1 LYAITALFFM
11 LLRIFSPW
19 LTTPRRRVAV
29 SLRLPLDPLG
39 LPITPSILSPSRPVS
54 LSLSRSLSFPH
65 GTSYFYTALKWE
77 MTVSEPS
84 NQKSVPYLTLPQIE
98 RGMRLSIF
106 DGVLAQPFYS
116 LAWPTSVFF
125 TGLALV
131 VGANNFEIGLLA
143 AISPLLSGL
152 FLLAAHVL
160 ERVGRRRTYYLI
172 SASIHRVVFFGLLLL
187 PLLGNHLPINLRIA
201 LLFLIVLISVSFGSF
216 QTTAWMSWM
225 ADMVP
230 EDKRGGFFSKRNML
244 CGAMWMAL
252 SWPVGK
258 FLDGHNS
265 LWGYSFVFS
274 AATVLA
280 LVALFFVARQPEPPL
295 VLSEKRIPFLTLW
308 KNAWG
313 MPGFRNFLLFQLAW
327 GFTTNLAGPFYNV
340 YMLQNLHI
348 DLARITLWGI
358 VGGIIGTVTMPYWGL
373 LGDRAGN
380 RPTLLFCLIGSCCTA
395 FLWLFI
401 TPDNLSW
408 MMVLIFVLGGF
419 FDTGIGLIAFNMIL
433 GVLPEKNKPSYL
445 AIYETV
451 VGTLVGV
458 APAFG
463 GYLAQNLPRVQLP
476 ILTLDSVLLVIAI
489 STVIRLIPLLFIT
502 KVPTKSGH
510 DFGFM
515 MREFVLINP
524 FKLFPNLTFVKK
536 SAEKKVAAIDSLSQM
551 KSKAALP
558 DLIKSMHDLSPRV
571 RQRAVQALG
580 EIGDRQALSALM
592 GALDDP
598 LEDIQGEAILALGK
612 LGDRQVVPVLLK
624 KLDSTDPHLQRCAA
638 TALGDLKDPES
649 STALIVLLQTTQRTS
664 VMLACADALGRLGE
678 YNVVEPLLE
687 ITRQIKNPS
696 VKHSV
701 VASIGTLVDEKGEL
715 YQALSHPEQFTSKAA
730 DEILSTKVVKL
741 AKSSQTT
748 LRKNLSNA
756 MQAYQKHNFNEAILE
771 MKVMNQIMVREC
783 LARKELKDSLGF
795 EQWVRLLD
803 SNYSNQLHAINQM
816 DKETG
821 IALAIVDYY
830 ARHCPS
836 PAEPDMDNQEF
847 LLALFAFKA
856 GQSGLSTM
864 LFGKDFMDQMISP
877 NIEALRSVVTVA

>member
-1 LYAITALFFM
+1 
-11 LLRIFSPW
+11 
-19 LTTPRRRVAV
+19 
-29 SLRLPLDPLG
+29 
-39 LPITPSILSPSRPVS
+39 
-54 LSLSRSLSFPH
+54 
-65 GTSYFYTALKWE
+65 
-77 MTVSEPS
+77 VSETSRQQTAPA
-84 NQKSVPYLTLPQIE
+84 LTPGQIE
-98 RGMRLSIF
+98 RGMRLSIY
-106 DGVLAQPFYS
+106 DGVTAQAFYS

-131 VGANNFEIGLLA
+131 AGANNFEIGLLA
-143 AISPLLSGL
+143 ALTPLLSGL
-152 FLLAAHVL
+152 YLLAAHVL
-160 ERVGRRRTYYLI
+160 ERVGRRKTYYLI
-172 SASIHRVVFFGLLLL
+172 SAGIHRAVFFGLLLL
-187 PLLGNHLPINLRIA
+187 PLLGNHLPPNLRVA
-201 LLFLIVLISVSFGSF
+201 LLFAVVLFSVIFGNF
-216 QTTAWMSWM
+216 QTTGWMSWM
-225 ADMVP
+225 ADLIP
-230 EDKRGGFFSKRNML
+230 EDKRGAFFGKRNML
-244 CGAMWMAL
+244 CGAVWMAM
-252 SWPVGK
+252 SWFVGK
-258 FLDGHNS
+258 FLDSHNTT
-265 LWGYSFVFS
+265 LGYSLVFS

-280 LVALFFVARQPEPPL
+280 LCALFFVARQPEPPL
-295 VLSEKRIPFLTLW
+295 VLSEKRIPFRTLW
-308 KNAWG
+308 KTAWG
-313 MPGFRNFLLFQLAW
+313 LPDFRNFLLFQLAW

-340 YMLQNLHI
+340 YMLQSLHF

-358 VGGIIGTVTMPYWGL
+358 VGGVIGTITMPYWGL

-380 RPTLLFCLIGSCCTA
+380 RPTLLFCLIGSCSTA
-395 FLWLFI
+395 FLWLFV
-401 TPDNLSW
+401 TPDNMSW

-458 APAFG
+458 APALG
-463 GYLAQNLPRVQLP
+463 GFLAQNLPHVTLP
-476 ILTLDSVLLVIAI
+476 IITLDSVLMVIAI
-489 STVIRLIPLLFIT
+489 STVLRLIPLIFIT
-502 KVPTKSGH
+502 KLPTRRGQ

-536 SAEKKVAAIDSLSQM
+536 SEDKKVAAIDSLSQM

-558 DLIKSMHDLSPRV
+558 DLIRSMHDLSPRV

-580 EIGDRQALSALM
+580 EIGDRQALSALK

-612 LGDRQVVPVLLK
+612 LGDPSVATVLLK
-624 KLDSTDPHLQRCAA
+624 KLESTDPHLQRCAA
-638 TALGDLKDPES
+638 TALGDLKDSAAAPPLI
-649 STALIVLLQTTQRTS
+649 ALMQSTQRTS
-664 VMLACADALGRLGE
+664 VMLACADALGRLGQ
-678 YNVVEPLLE
+678 YSVVEPLLE
-687 ITRQIKNPS
+687 ITRKIENRT

-715 YQALSHPEQFTSKAA
+715 YQALSQPEQYSTSAA
-730 DEILSTKVVKL
+730 EEILSLKTVKL
-741 AKSSQTT
+741 AKFSHTT
-748 LRKNLSNA
+748 LRKNLTNA

-783 LARKELKDSLGF
+783 LARKDLKDAMGF

-803 SNYSNQLHAINQM
+803 SNYSNQLEAIHRLRT
-816 DKETG
+816 ETG

-836 PAEPDMDNQEF
+836 PSEPDMDNQEF

-856 GQSGLSTM
+856 GQSGLSHI
-864 LFGKDFMDQMISP
+864 LFGKDILSEMISP
-877 NIEALRSVVTVA
+877 NIEALKNVLKVD